1 MCRGSVRHRH
11 GFGHRNGPAHGGQHL
26 AHIGVGEGHPVGQVI
41 KDRSADTAELGRT
54 ALLTC
59 LDAPSTWASRAVGCE
74 VGGRLAPK
82 LLAHLLGVA
91 LS

>member
-1 MCRGSVRHRH
+1 MRCS
-11 GFGHRNGPAHGGQHL
+11 
-26 AHIGVGEGHPVGQVI
+26 
-41 KDRSADTAELGRT
+41 LGRADQGGVVDT
-54 ALLTC
+54 TSSFGVIPAIERRFVLVFTIHRLLTC

-82 LLAHLLGVA
+82 LLANLLGVA